1 MSAFEHFVTF
11 DMGIM
16 LTKNLK
22 RNPGFAPSAARGFTL
37 IELLVVI
44 AIIAILAGML
54 LPSLSK
60 AKEAGRRISCVNNMR
75 QLGISL
81 VMYADD
87 HNGYFP
93 DRSLDPGWPQKLRDG
108 YKDLRI
114 LRCPSDGP
122 GNPVT
127 GVSNTNAI
135 ADASPRSYIFNGWN
149 DFFQAEMGPQF
160 SMNQTVGKAINEN
173 AIREPSETVTFGEKD
188 HNSGHFY
195 MDFLES
201 GGGGV
206 GNDVTELEQSRHSG
220 SGIKGSR
227 DGGSNFAF
235 ADGSTRYL
243 RFGKSF
249 SPFNCWAIETKWRTN
264 TTAFK
269 F

>member
-1 MSAFEHFVTF
+1 
-11 DMGIM
+11 MGIM
-16 LTKNLK
+16 FGKNQND
-22 RNPGFAPSAARGFTL
+22 RVFRVRPGNLGFTL

-87 HNGYFP
+87 YNGYFP
-93 DRSLDPGWPQKLRDG
+93 DRGNAPGWPHKLRDG
-108 YKDLRI
+108 FKDLRI
-114 LRCPSDGP
+114 LRCASDGP
-122 GNPVT
+122 GNPAT
-127 GVSNTNAI
+127 GGSNTNYP
-135 ADASPRSYIFNGWN
+135 ADSSPRSYIFNGWN
-149 DFFQAEMGPQF
+149 DFFQAEMGAQF
-160 SMNQTVGKAINEN
+160 SMNLTVGKAVNEN
-173 AIREPSETVTFGEKD
+173 AIRDPSETVMFGEKD
-188 HNSGHFY
+188 HNSGHYY
-195 MDFLES
+195 MDFLEA

-220 SGIKGSR
+220 SALKAAR

-249 SPFNCWAIETKWRTN
+249 SPINCWAIDPKWRTN
-264 TTAFK
+264 TASIK
-269 F
+269 Y

>member
-1 MSAFEHFVTF
+1 MFLKNYIYIST
-11 DMGIM
+11 MKLIN
-16 LTKNLK
+16 LTP
-22 RNPGFAPSAARGFTL
+22 RTSITPITTRGFTL

-75 QLGISL
+75 QLDISL

-93 DRSLDPGWPQKLRDG
+93 DRSIAPGWTQKLQDG
-108 YKDLRI
+108 YKDLKI

-122 GNPVT
+122 GNPTT
-127 GVSNTNAI
+127 GGSNTNFP
-135 ADASPRSYIFNGWN
+135 ADSSPRSYIFNGWN
-149 DFFQAEMGPQF
+149 DFFQAEMGAEF
-160 SMNQTVGKAINEN
+160 NMNLTVGKSINEN
-173 AIREPSETVTFGEKD
+173 AIHEPSETVTFGEKD

-195 MDFLES
+195 MDFLEAS
-201 GGGGV
+201 GGGV

-220 SGIKGSR
+220 SGTKGSR

-249 SPFNCWAIETKWRTN
+249 YPINCWAIETKWRMN
-264 TTAFK
+264 TAAFK

>member
-1 MSAFEHFVTF
+1 MKL
-11 DMGIM
+11 IN
-16 LTKNLK
+16 LT
-22 RNPGFAPSAARGFTL
+22 PHTSITPITTRGFTL

-75 QLGISL
+75 QLDISL

-93 DRSLDPGWPQKLRDG
+93 DRSIAPGWTQKLQDG
-108 YKDLRI
+108 YKDLKI

-122 GNPVT
+122 GNPTT
-127 GVSNTNAI
+127 GGSNTNFP
-135 ADASPRSYIFNGWN
+135 ADSSPRSYIFNGWN
-149 DFFQAEMGPQF
+149 DFFQAEMGAEF
-160 SMNQTVGKAINEN
+160 NMNLTVGKSINEN
-173 AIREPSETVTFGEKD
+173 AIHEPSETVTFGEKD

-195 MDFLES
+195 MDFLEAS
-201 GGGGV
+201 GGGV

-220 SGIKGSR
+220 SGTKGSR

-249 SPFNCWAIETKWRTN
+249 YPINCWAIETKWRMN
-264 TTAFK
+264 TAAFK

>member
-1 MSAFEHFVTF
+1 M
-11 DMGIM
+11 
-16 LTKNLK
+16 KNFLSNNTNANFQVA
-22 RNPGFAPSAARGFTL
+22 RRTTRGFTL

-44 AIIAILAGML
+44 AIIAILAGMM
-54 LPSLSK
+54 LPALSK

-93 DRSLDPGWPQKLRDG
+93 DRSVAPGWPQKLRDG

-127 GVSNTNAI
+127 GGSDTNAL

-149 DFFQAEMGPQF
+149 DFFQSELGPTF
-160 SMNQTVGKAINEN
+160 NMNQTVGKAVNEN

-188 HNSGHFY
+188 HNSAHFY

-201 GGGGV
+201 SGSGV
-206 GNDVTELEQSRHSG
+206 GNDVTELEQNRHSG
-220 SGIKGSR
+220 SGMKGAR

-249 SPFNCWAIETKWRTN
+249 SPLNCWAIDTKWRTN
-264 TTAFK
+264 SAAFK

>member
-1 MSAFEHFVTF
+1 MKIYIRFLEKINIYIHMKFTN
-11 DMGIM
+11 
-16 LTKNLK
+16 LT
-22 RNPGFAPSAARGFTL
+22 SRGFTL

-44 AIIAILAGML
+44 AIITILAGML

-60 AKEAGRRISCVNNMR
+60 AKEVGRRISCVNNMR
-75 QLGISL
+75 QLDISL

-87 HNGYFP
+87 NNGYFP
-93 DRSLDPGWPQKLRDG
+93 DRNISPGWTQKLRDG
-108 YKDLRI
+108 YKDLKI

-122 GNPVT
+122 DNPVT
-127 GVSNTNAI
+127 GGSNTNFP
-135 ADASPRSYIFNGWN
+135 ADSSPRSYIFNGWN
-149 DFFQAEMGPQF
+149 DFFQAEMGAEF
-160 SMNQTVGKAINEN
+160 NMNLTVGKAINEN
-173 AIREPSETVTFGEKD
+173 AIREPSDTVTFGEKD

-220 SGIKGSR
+220 SGTKGSR

-249 SPFNCWAIETKWRTN
+249 
-264 TTAFK
+264 
-269 F
+269 

>member
-1 MSAFEHFVTF
+1 MKFTN
-11 DMGIM
+11 
-16 LTKNLK
+16 LT
-22 RNPGFAPSAARGFTL
+22 SRGFTL

-75 QLGISL
+75 QLDISL

-93 DRSLDPGWPQKLRDG
+93 DRNIAPGWTQKLQDG
-108 YKDLRI
+108 YKDLKI

-127 GVSNTNAI
+127 GGNNTNFP
-135 ADASPRSYIFNGWN
+135 ADSSPRSYIFNGWN
-149 DFFQAEMGPQF
+149 DFFQAEMGAEF
-160 SMNQTVGKAINEN
+160 NMNLTVGKAINEN
-173 AIREPSETVTFGEKD
+173 AIREPSDTVTFGEKD

-195 MDFLES
+195 MDFLEAS
-201 GGGGV
+201 GGGV

-220 SGIKGSR
+220 SGTKQSR

-249 SPFNCWAIETKWRTN
+249 YPVNYWAIETKWRIN
-264 TTAFK
+264 TADFK

>member
-1 MSAFEHFVTF
+1 MKL
-11 DMGIM
+11 IN
-16 LTKNLK
+16 LTP
-22 RNPGFAPSAARGFTL
+22 RTSITPITTRGFTL

-75 QLGISL
+75 QLDISL

-93 DRSLDPGWPQKLRDG
+93 DRSIAPGWTQKLQDG
-108 YKDLRI
+108 YKDLKI

-122 GNPVT
+122 GNPTT
-127 GVSNTNAI
+127 GGSNTNFP
-135 ADASPRSYIFNGWN
+135 ADSSPRSYIFNGWN
-149 DFFQAEMGPQF
+149 DFFQAEMGAEF
-160 SMNQTVGKAINEN
+160 NMNLTVGKSINEN
-173 AIREPSETVTFGEKD
+173 AIHEPSETVTFGEKD

-195 MDFLES
+195 MDFLEAS
-201 GGGGV
+201 GGGV

-220 SGIKGSR
+220 SGTKGSR

-249 SPFNCWAIETKWRTN
+249 YPINCWAIETKWRMN
-264 TTAFK
+264 TAAFK

>member
-1 MSAFEHFVTF
+1 MKFTN
-11 DMGIM
+11 
-16 LTKNLK
+16 LT
-22 RNPGFAPSAARGFTL
+22 SRGFTL

-60 AKEAGRRISCVNNMR
+60 AKEVGRRISCVNNMR
-75 QLGISL
+75 QLDISL

-87 HNGYFP
+87 NNGYFP
-93 DRSLDPGWPQKLRDG
+93 DRNISPGWTQKLRDG
-108 YKDLRI
+108 YKDLKI

-127 GVSNTNAI
+127 GGSNTNFP
-135 ADASPRSYIFNGWN
+135 ADSSPRSYIFNGWN
-149 DFFQAEMGPQF
+149 DFFQAEMGAEF
-160 SMNQTVGKAINEN
+160 NMNLTVGKAINEN
-173 AIREPSETVTFGEKD
+173 AIREPSDTVTFGEKD

-195 MDFLES
+195 MDFLEAS
-201 GGGGV
+201 GGGV

-220 SGIKGSR
+220 SGTNGSR

-249 SPFNCWAIETKWRTN
+249 SPVNYWAIETKWRMN
-264 TTAFK
+264 SVAFK